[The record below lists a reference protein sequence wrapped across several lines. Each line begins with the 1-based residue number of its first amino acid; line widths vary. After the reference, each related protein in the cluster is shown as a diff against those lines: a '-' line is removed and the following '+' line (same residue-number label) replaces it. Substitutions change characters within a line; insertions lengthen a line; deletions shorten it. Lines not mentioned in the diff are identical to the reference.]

1 MSVFTSLVTEILPVP
16 GAEGQSVTIRKLAPK
31 HLEEARRASQMR
43 ALDDMKRTRDA
54 LPPEMLADMLAK
66 AEKAEKPTT
75 APDPLLTHDRVS
87 LMQHGVTAWSFA
99 QPLSPDSFED
109 LDDDTA
115 DWLAGAILR
124 LSKPSLYAAED
135 AAQKNG

>member
-1 MSVFTSLVTEILPVP
+1 MSVFTSLVTDTLPVP

-31 HLEEARRASQMR
+31 HLEEARRASQLR
-43 ALDDMKRTRDA
+43 ALDDMKRTREA
-54 LPPEMLADMLAK
+54 LPPEMLTAMLAK
-66 AEKAEKPTT
+66 SDKADPPKEK
-75 APDPLLTHDRVS
+75 PDPLLTHDRVS

-124 LSKPSLYAAED
+124 LSKPSLYAQED
-135 AAQKNG
+135 AARKNG

>member
-1 MSVFTSLVTEILPVP
+1 MSVFTSLVTDVLTVP
-16 GAEGQSVTIRKLAPK
+16 NTEQTITIRKLAPK
-31 HLEEARRASQMR
+31 HLEEARRASQER
-43 ALDDMKRTRDA
+43 AFEDMKRTREV
-54 LPPEMLADMLAK
+54 LPPEMLAGLLAK
-66 AEKAEKPTT
+66 SEKADTPKEK
-75 APDPLLTHDRVS
+75 PDPLLTHDRVT
-87 LMQHGVTAWSFA
+87 LMQRGVTAWSFA
-99 QPLSPDSFED
+99 QPLTPDSFED